1 VRRLM
6 GTCKSME
13 PSEGLVTPRT
23 GARRTLGIPSP
34 QSEGTTSIDYASLRT
49 PRACPSPQS
58 EGATSNDFSSLG
70 TPRAYGLS
78 RPTPQSVSGLHSAL
92 TGASNSSPQSSL
104 SYPMSPSSSSSPNA
118 RHLPAAPG
126 MQTSSPA
133 YPISPSPSSQHERHL
148 PAAPGMQTPKSG
160 MTPPQNQAEALSEA
174 SPCAMPGSEPRQE
187 EEENHPGNV
196 TPRGKSGK
204 EEENHPGNV
213 TPRGKSGKKLFGSFR
228 KAIKGAFGRRRS
240 KQIEIAQDDAN

>member
-1 VRRLM
+1 MRRLM

-92 TGASNSSPQSSL
+92 TGASNSSPQSSP

-133 YPISPSPSSQHERHL
+133 YPISPSPSSQHARHL
-148 PAAPGMQTPKSG
+148 PAAPGMQTPKSA
-160 MTPPQNQAEALSEA
+160 MTPPQNQAEELSEA
-174 SPCAMPGSEPRQE
+174 PPCAMPGSEPRLTPPCAMPGSEPRQE
-187 EEENHPGNV
+187 
-196 TPRGKSGK
+196 

>member
-1 VRRLM
+1 MRRLM

-13 PSEGLVTPRT
+13 PSDGLVTPRT

-78 RPTPQSVSGLHSAL
+78 RPTPMSVSGLHSAL
-92 TGASNSSPQSSL
+92 TGASNSSPQSSP

-133 YPISPSPSSQHERHL
+133 YPISPSPSSQHARHL
-148 PAAPGMQTPKSG
+148 PAAPGMQTPKSA
-160 MTPPQNQAEALSEA
+160 MTPPQNQAEELSEA
-174 SPCAMPGSEPRQE
+174 PPCAMPGERAKADTAFCHAGERAKAGGRGESSWKCDAKGEKRQE
-187 EEENHPGNV
+187 AFWLFQEGHQGSIWEEALETDRDCTG
-196 TPRGKSGK
+196 
-204 EEENHPGNV
+204 
-213 TPRGKSGKKLFGSFR
+213 
-228 KAIKGAFGRRRS
+228 
-240 KQIEIAQDDAN
+240 